1 MGLLRCALVGIGAAF
16 VSIMLVLLGGM
27 VAVAVIPRPEGV
39 SIAIDPVSAIK
50 TSRFLWI
57 LGMVA
62 FCLGFFSEYRRGKFR
77 KPR

>member
-1 MGLLRCALVGIGAAF
+1 MALLRSALVGIGAAF
-16 VSIMLVLLGGM
+16 VSIVLVLLGAM

-39 SIAIDPVSAIK
+39 AFSIDPVSAVK

-57 LGMVA
+57 LALIA
-62 FCLGFFSEYRRGKFR
+62 FGFGFFSEYRRGRFR

>member
-1 MGLLRCALVGIGAAF
+1 MALLRSALVGIG
-16 VSIMLVLLGGM
+16 VSLVSVILVLLGAM

-39 SIAIDPVSAIK
+39 AFSIDPVSAVK

-57 LGMVA
+57 LALIA
-62 FCLGFFSEYRRGKFR
+62 FGFGFFSEYRRGRFR